1 MIRRPPRSTLFPY
14 TTLFRSPRHG
24 AAVALAFVPVAA
36 AVVLIQTGG
45 VLSALG
51 ASPNHLTGDAAL
63 THGTLL
69 VLGNGFILT
78 AVVWGW
84 VLVAFIERRFEV
96 TGLLFVFVCVAW
108 LQQVCHM
115 VV

>member
-36 AVVLIQTGG
+36 AVVLIETGG

-51 ASPNHLTGDAAL
+51 ASPRHLTGDAAL

-78 AVVWGW
+78 SVVWGW
-84 VLVAFIERRFEV
+84 ALVTIIERRFAV
-96 TGLLFVFVCVAW
+96 AGALFVFPSVAR
-108 LQQVCHM
+108 LA
-115 VV
+115 